1 MVYTLPSTF
10 SNGHRRSPLVG
21 CVPDKHTCTH
31 SVLPPLFAVFRL
43 AVQAAEERAYAAAHP
58 ASGGNNSAGPHH
70 QRLIKLERMLL
81 RREHMS
87 GEYLH

>member
-1 MVYTLPSTF
+1 M
-10 SNGHRRSPLVG
+10 
-21 CVPDKHTCTH
+21 
-31 SVLPPLFAVFRL
+31 
-43 AVQAAEERAYAAAHP
+43 QAAEERAYAAAHP